1 MTPVLLLY
9 KTRMLFH
16 KVAVFYSR
24 RQTVVCFLNKF
35 FFIPKEWFRLV
46 ASLNTCLQLPGVL
59 DHRDT
64 LENISGAEELS
75 ITWIEESSQF
85 FVIKIFKT

>member
-1 MTPVLLLY
+1 
-9 KTRMLFH
+9 MLFH

-24 RQTVVCFLNKF
+24 RQTAVCSLNEF
-35 FFIPKEWFRLV
+35 FFIPKKWFRLV
-46 ASLNTCLQLPGVL
+46 ASLNTCLQFPGVL

-64 LENISGAEELS
+64 LENISGARELS

-85 FVIKIFKT
+85 FCDKDF

>member
-1 MTPVLLLY
+1 
-9 KTRMLFH
+9 MLFL

-24 RQTVVCFLNKF
+24 RQTAVCFLNKFF

-46 ASLNTCLQLPGVL
+46 ASLNTCLQFPGVL
-59 DHRDT
+59 DT

-85 FVIKIFKT
+85 FL

>member
-1 MTPVLLLY
+1 MCYSIKLPSPILGG
-9 KTRMLFH
+9 RP
-16 KVAVFYSR
+16 AVCS
-24 RQTVVCFLNKF
+24 LKKF
-35 FFIPKEWFRLV
+35 FFIPKEWFSLV
-46 ASLNTCLQLPGVL
+46 ISLNTCLHLPGVL

-85 FVIKIFKT
+85 L